1 MCGGRGGRDSS
12 RWMDGRPEAFFANGL
27 GDRCLCPYLLSTLSV
42 RLGIERGG
50 GAGAAKEEGWS
61 AMEFEGPPG
70 PMGMEAPDTFA
81 SRPRWSS
88 PDAATRPHPRNCFV
102 WLVRIFMQIYNVTWT
117 DDMHMKHFG
126 FCFCF
131 VFVLFFSP
139 TSSPNDRECTGGR
152 NGGQRRAGTGG
163 GTKGEVI

>member
-27 GDRCLCPYLLSTLSV
+27 GDRCLCPYLRCPSV
-42 RLGIERGG
+42 WASREGG
-50 GAGAAKEEGWS
+50 AKEEGWS
-61 AMEFEGPPG
+61 GMEFEGPLG

-81 SRPRWSS
+81 SRPRWGS
-88 PDAATRPHPRNCFV
+88 PDAATRPHPRTCFV

-131 VFVLFFSP
+131 GFGLFFSP

-152 NGGQRRAGTGG
+152 KGGQRRAGTGG